1 MTADEFYRNVFH
13 LVNRELIYKLISATE
28 IRYLKKGEFVVHI
41 GEIQDDIYFLE
52 SGIARGYF
60 LDENG
65 KEVTECFSF
74 RCGTAV
80 VSINHLELNCPSPM
94 AIEMIEGG
102 HFFCVP
108 LTVIIQL
115 QKQYQEVTTIYNQM
129 LIAAADTHC
138 KLRHI
143 LISYSAMQRYQWFL
157 EEYPG
162 IIQRVSHKYIASFL
176 GMTPVTLSRLRKTL
190 REKENLDS
198 KID

>member
-13 LVNRELIYKLISATE
+13 LENRELIYKLISATE

-65 KEVTECFSF
+65 KEVTESFSF